1 MDPGRRGS
9 GSARRR
15 RQGRCGAA
23 ACSPGVPRGSGRAT
37 VASARLGTSSDG
49 KGPTRDGKA
58 RDEAAREHSGS
69 DFGIDTID
77 PAYSIVAYGIS
88 YVSYDDADKAF
99 IIK

>member
-9 GSARRR
+9 GSARRC

-37 VASARLGTSSDG
+37 VASARLGTSE
-49 KGPTRDGKA
+49 DGKA

-69 DFGIDTID
+69 DVGIETID
-77 PAYSIVAYGIS
+77 PAYSIVAYGVS